1 MNHVFNRWGAAGW
14 AVLFVVGLLVYA
26 GAADR
31 LDSKRSDEVATA
43 KACSQAVEAAGET
56 TVRLPAACDPY
67 FTP

>member
-1 MNHVFNRWGAAGW
+1 MNHVFNRWAAAGW

-43 KACSQAVEAAGET
+43 KACSQAVET